1 MKLHAGLMPRRPPAS
16 SATHGTSSPPTM
28 PAAFCP
34 SPACSS
40 KACAAASKRTASRSV
55 TRGTPPGTV
64 AGWWATAPG
73 HLRHSVHFRMGVQ
86 RAHGKYLGNKW
97 PSPGVLTCVGGYAG
111 SRNLAWREPMLD
123 LSRRDF
129 VVSTG
134 LAAAL
139 GLNARLVVP
148 AFAQKTPDPPKG
160 FVTYKVGSAEVTAI
174 YDGIWEKPHDPAF
187 IANASVDDVKAAM
200 VKAGLPADFV
210 SIPFT
215 VVVVKTGG
223 KTILCDS
230 GTGGQL
236 PVQPPAGKLA
246 ANMKAAG
253 IDPAKIDTIL
263 ISHFHP
269 DHIFGLMEKDTN
281 KPVYPDVEIIVSDV
295 EYKFWTDPAVIDRL
309 PEARKGL
316 ARRIQAVF
324 PTWKNIRQVAGEP
337 EVAPGIRFVS
347 APGHTPGHRAFHLAS
362 GGKELMISNDTAYVP
377 ALVVANPGWHG
388 QYDQDAAMAEASRHK
403 LLDRVIA
410 DKIQICG
417 YHFPFPAAGTIA
429 KDGTGYA
436 LTVMKT

>member
-1 MKLHAGLMPRRPPAS
+1 
-16 SATHGTSSPPTM
+16 
-28 PAAFCP
+28 
-34 SPACSS
+34 
-40 KACAAASKRTASRSV
+40 
-55 TRGTPPGTV
+55 
-64 AGWWATAPG
+64 
-73 HLRHSVHFRMGVQ
+73 
-86 RAHGKYLGNKW
+86 
-97 PSPGVLTCVGGYAG
+97 
-111 SRNLAWREPMLD
+111 MLN

-129 VVSTG
+129 VVSTAMAG
-134 LAAAL
+134 AL
-139 GLNARLVVP
+139 GLNARLAVTP
-148 AFAQKTPDPPKG
+148 AFAQKTADPTKG
-160 FVTYKVGSAEVTAI
+160 SVTYKVGAAEVTAL

-215 VVVVKTGG
+215 VLVVKNGG
-223 KTILCDS
+223 KTVMCDS
-230 GTGGQL
+230 GTGGQ
-236 PVQPPAGKLA
+236 VQLTAGKMMS
-246 ANMKAAG
+246 NMKAAG

-263 ISHFHP
+263 ISHCHP
-269 DHIFGLMEKDTN
+269 DHIFGLMEKETN
-281 KPVYPDVEIIVSDV
+281 KPVFPNAELIISDV

-347 APGHTPGHRAFHLAS
+347 SPGHTPGHRAFHLSSGAS
-362 GGKELMISNDTAYVP
+362 ELMISNDTAYVP

-388 QYDQDAAMAEASRHK
+388 LYDQDAALAETSRRK

-410 DKIQICG
+410 DKVMICG
-417 YHFPFPAAGTIA
+417 YHFPFPGAGTIA
-429 KDGTGYA
+429 KDGSGYA

>member
-1 MKLHAGLMPRRPPAS
+1 
-16 SATHGTSSPPTM
+16 
-28 PAAFCP
+28 
-34 SPACSS
+34 
-40 KACAAASKRTASRSV
+40 
-55 TRGTPPGTV
+55 
-64 AGWWATAPG
+64 
-73 HLRHSVHFRMGVQ
+73 
-86 RAHGKYLGNKW
+86 
-97 PSPGVLTCVGGYAG
+97 
-111 SRNLAWREPMLD
+111 MLNM
-123 LSRRDF
+123 SRRDF
-129 VVSTG
+129 VVSTS

-139 GLNARLVVP
+139 GLNARLAVSP
-148 AFAQKTPDPPKG
+148 AFAQKTADPLKP
-160 FVTYKVGSAEVTAI
+160 FVTYKVGAAEVTAI

-187 IANASVDDVKAAM
+187 IANASVEDVKAAM

-230 GTGGQL
+230 GTGGQ
-236 PVQPPAGKLA
+236 VQPTAGKLM
-246 ANMKAAG
+246 ANMTAAG

-269 DHIFGLMEKDTN
+269 DHIFGLMEKETN
-281 KPVYPDVEIIVSDV
+281 KPVYPNVEIIVSDV

-324 PTWKNIRQVAGEP
+324 PTWKNVRQVEGEP

-347 APGHTPGHRAFHLAS
+347 APGHTPGHRAFHLSS
-362 GGKELMISNDTAYVP
+362 GSSELLISNDTAYVP
-377 ALVVANPGWHG
+377 ALVVANPGWRG
-388 QYDQDAAMAEASRHK
+388 VYDQDGATAEASRRR
-403 LLDRVIA
+403 LLERVIA
-410 DKIQICG
+410 DKMMICG
-417 YHFPFPAAGTIA
+417 YHFPFPGAGTIA

>member
-1 MKLHAGLMPRRPPAS
+1 
-16 SATHGTSSPPTM
+16 
-28 PAAFCP
+28 
-34 SPACSS
+34 
-40 KACAAASKRTASRSV
+40 
-55 TRGTPPGTV
+55 
-64 AGWWATAPG
+64 
-73 HLRHSVHFRMGVQ
+73 
-86 RAHGKYLGNKW
+86 
-97 PSPGVLTCVGGYAG
+97 
-111 SRNLAWREPMLD
+111 MLD

-139 GLNARLVVP
+139 GLNARLVVSP
-148 AFAQKTPDPPKG
+148 AFAQKTPDPARG
-160 FVTYKVGSAEVTAI
+160 FVTYKIRAAEVTAL

-187 IANASVDDVKAAM
+187 IANASVEDVKAAM

-215 VVVVKTGG
+215 VVVVRNGG

-230 GTGGQL
+230 GTGGQ
-236 PVQPPAGKLA
+236 VQPTAGKMM

-253 IDPAKIDTIL
+253 IDPAQIDTIL
-263 ISHFHP
+263 ISHCHP
-269 DHIFGLMEKDTN
+269 DHIFGLMEKDSN
-281 KPVYPDVEIIVSDV
+281 KPVFPDAEIIISDV

-324 PTWKNIRQVAGEP
+324 PTWKNIRQVEGEAD
-337 EVAPGIRFVS
+337 VAPGIRFVS
-347 APGHTPGHRAFHLAS
+347 APGHTPGHRAFHLSS
-362 GGKELMISNDTAYVP
+362 GLSQLMISNDTAYVP
-377 ALVVANPGWHG
+377 ALVVANPGWRG
-388 QYDQDAAMAEASRHK
+388 QYDQDGATAEASRRK

-410 DKIQICG
+410 DKIMICG
-417 YHFPFPAAGTIA
+417 YHFPFPGGGTIA